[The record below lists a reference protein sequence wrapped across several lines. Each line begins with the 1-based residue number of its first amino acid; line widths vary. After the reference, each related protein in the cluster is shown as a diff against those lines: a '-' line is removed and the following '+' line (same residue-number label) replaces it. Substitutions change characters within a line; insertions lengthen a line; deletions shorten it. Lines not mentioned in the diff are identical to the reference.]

1 MTDRWENEGGAY
13 DGFAAEGEQ
22 LLLELEFPA
31 PKAIRVRPRKVTLQD
46 LVFDF
51 HEKFGCLINERT
63 REAVHFRLTLLTEEN
78 VELFEELLNWPGDDS
93 FGVVRDL
100 EDIDFQAVAKE
111 LADVVY
117 VLFGTAVTL
126 GIDLDKAVRLV
137 HESNMSKIGVDGN
150 PKYGPNG
157 KVLKGDDYVEPDL
170 SSCVKELS

>member
-13 DGFAAEGEQ
+13 EGFAAEGER

-31 PKAIRVRPRKVTLQD
+31 PKALRVHPLKVTLQN
-46 LVFDF
+46 LVSDF
-51 HEKFGCLINERT
+51 HEKFGCAINDRS
-63 REAVHFRLTLLTEEN
+63 REAIQFRMELVDEE
-78 VELFEELLNWPGDDS
+78 VGELFEEIFEWIGESGLGE
-93 FGVVRDL
+93 VRDVV
-100 EDIDFQAVAKE
+100 DIDFQAVAKE
-111 LADVVY
+111 MADTVY